1 MGWPRGEP
9 GSKKRESDNACI
21 DNAYINDSESS
32 VKEGY
37 FARAKTKKSGRVVSE
52 LAVLNQ

>member
-1 MGWPRGEP
+1 MIA
-9 GSKKRESDNACI
+9 KA
-21 DNAYINDSESS
+21 
-32 VKEGY
+32 VLKEGY